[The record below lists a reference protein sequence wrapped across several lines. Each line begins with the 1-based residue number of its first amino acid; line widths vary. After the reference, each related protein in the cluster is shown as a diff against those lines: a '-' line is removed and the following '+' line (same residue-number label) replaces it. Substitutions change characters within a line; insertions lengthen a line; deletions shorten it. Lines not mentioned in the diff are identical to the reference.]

1 MSGAEREP
9 IEGAQDAGQ
18 LATEDGSTPG
28 AAAMW
33 LRTVQALWWRDVV
46 RFLRQRSR
54 VMGALAQPL
63 LFWGVIGTG
72 LNESFKI
79 SGAEGVGYR
88 EYFFPG
94 VVLMVVLFTSIF
106 ATISLIE
113 DRHQGFLQAVQV
125 APAGTSAI
133 VVGKTLGGA
142 TLAMGQAMLFVALAP
157 LAGFSYASIAW
168 GWLVPSLLL
177 TSLALTALGF
187 AVAWGLDSAQ
197 GYHAV
202 MSVVLIPLWI
212 LSGAMFPG
220 PATGPMAIVLKY
232 NPMSHAAT
240 LIRRSFYGGDMP
252 LGLGVA
258 GSSLAQ
264 EMTVVAVSL
273 MGCLALAAFVA
284 AKKPS
289 VTSKG

>member
-1 MSGAEREP
+1 MSASQNDPRGAHDSTRKAHALP
-9 IEGAQDAGQ
+9 NV
-18 LATEDGSTPG
+18 AT
-28 AAAMW
+28 MW
-33 LRTVQALWWRDVV
+33 WRTVQALWWRDVV
-46 RFLRQRSR
+46 RFVRQRSR

-79 SGAEGVGYR
+79 AGADGVGYR

-142 TLAMGQAMLFVALAP
+142 TLAMGQAMLFVALSP
-157 LAGFSYASIAW
+157 LAGFPYASIAW
-168 GWLVPSLLL
+168 GLLVPALLL
-177 TSLALTALGF
+177 TSIALTALGF

-202 MSVVLIPLWI
+202 MSAVLIPLWI

-220 PATGPMAIVLKY
+220 PASGPMAMLLKY
-232 NPMSHAAT
+232 NPMSYAAT
-240 LIRRSFYGGDMP
+240 LIRRAFYGGNLP
-252 LGLGVA
+252 SGLGVE
-258 GSSLAQ
+258 GSSLVH
-264 EMTVVAVSL
+264 EMTVVVVSL
-273 MGCLALAAFVA
+273 VGCIALASFVA

-289 VTSKG
+289 VASNG